1 VSVAIDLAGPTAFA
15 DPRPLTSEE
24 LRRAPVR
31 WPRPSALAVALA
43 VDGAK
48 AQAGAL
54 SLGLATVGDL
64 LEHLPRD
71 RREARAIAQL
81 IDGEAVTIA
90 VEVRSIHARAVRRR
104 GMKPLVEA
112 TVADASG

>member
-1 VSVAIDLAGPTAFA
+1 VSVSVDRAGPTAFG
-15 DPRPLTSEE
+15 DSRPLTTEE
-24 LRRAPVR
+24 LCGAAVR
-31 WPRPSALAVALA
+31 WPRPSALAVPLP

-81 IDGEAVTIA
+81 VDG
-90 VEVRSIHARAVRRR
+90 
-104 GMKPLVEA
+104 
-112 TVADASG
+112 